1 MRTDD
6 LSRQIVESTGD
17 CVKILTLDGRIEYI
31 NNVGLRM
38 LELPTAEP
46 LIDRPLAGF
55 FEGDVRKAAEAAVEE
70 ARGGGLGRFQY
81 EMRAAS
87 GAVKWFDA
95 VATPM
100 IDEHGVVSQ
109 LLVISRDIT
118 TRRREEMFRAAQ
130 HQVLEM
136 IATGTALPAVLD
148 RLVLMVE
155 QQTDGMLCSV
165 LLLDDDGRTLRH
177 GAAPSLPVDYMR
189 AIDGLSIGPTV
200 GSCGTAMHFGTRVI
214 VTDIETDPLWAP
226 YRETA
231 LRFGLRAC
239 WSTPIFSPQRK
250 VLGSFAM
257 YYGQPR
263 SPKDEEIQLIE
274 NGANI
279 ARIAIEHQ
287 RASQALKESEARTQ
301 AILRAIPDWMFVMSA
316 DGVYLDCHARDVS
329 KLIAPPAVFLGK
341 NIREVLPLS
350 VAEPLAHAIRRV
362 SGTDNEAMVEYT
374 LGSDAEERAYEACIV
389 PCVGDRVLAIV
400 RDITDRRRA
409 QLEADA
415 NRRELAH
422 LSRVAMLGEMS
433 GTLAH
438 ELSQPLAAVL
448 SNAQAA
454 RLMLDHAAPDLEQ
467 LRLTLDDIIRND
479 RRAGAVID
487 RLRAL
492 LRKGD
497 IALQPIDP
505 NDVVKEV
512 IDLAYGELTSR
523 RVAVRSDL
531 PSGLPLVLG
540 DRIQLQQVVLNLLL
554 NGCDAMSG
562 TPASDRQ
569 LTLSTSTN
577 EGVVEI
583 VVSDRGS
590 GIAHD
595 QLERVFEPFVTFR
608 EQGLGLGLAISRSIV
623 TAHGGSIRAENNAD
637 GGATFRCSLPVAQL

>member
-6 LSRQIVESTGD
+6 L
-17 CVKILTLDGRIEYI
+17 
-31 NNVGLRM
+31 N
-38 LELPTAEP
+38 
-46 LIDRPLAGF
+46 
-55 FEGDVRKAAEAAVEE
+55 
-70 ARGGGLGRFQY
+70 
-81 EMRAAS
+81 
-87 GAVKWFDA
+87 
-95 VATPM
+95 
-100 IDEHGVVSQ
+100 
-109 LLVISRDIT
+109 
-118 TRRREEMFRAAQ
+118 RREEAFWTNQ
-130 HQVLEM
+130 HHVLEM
-136 IATGTALPAVLD
+136 IATGGSLPAVLD

-165 LLLDDDGRTLRH
+165 LLLDDDSTTVRH
-177 GAAPSLPVDYMR
+177 GAAPSLPADYMR
-189 AIDGLSIGPTV
+189 AIDGLPIGPAA
-200 GSCGTAMHFGTRVI
+200 GSCGTAMHSGSRVI

-226 YRETA
+226 YRDIA

-239 WSTPIFSPQRK
+239 WSTPIFSPQKK

-257 YYGQPR
+257 YYDKPR
-263 SPKDEEIQLIE
+263 SPTDQEIQLIE

-287 RASQALKESEARTQ
+287 RSSEALRHSEARTQ

-316 DGVYLDCHARDVS
+316 DGVFLDCHARDTS
-329 KLIAPPAVFLGK
+329 KLLVPPAAFLGR
-341 NIREVLPLS
+341 NVRDVLPPA
-350 VAEPLAHAIRRV
+350 VAEPLAQAFTRV
-362 SGTDNEAMVEYT
+362 CGTDDEAKIEYT
-374 LGSDAEERAYEACIV
+374 LGSDADERVYEASIV
-389 PCVGDRVLAIV
+389 SCDGNRVLSIV

-409 QLEADA
+409 ELDADA

-438 ELSQPLAAVL
+438 ELSQPLTAVL

-454 RLMLDHAAPDLEQ
+454 RLMLDRAAPDLEQ
-467 LRLTLDDIIRND
+467 VRLALDDIIKND

-497 IALQPIDP
+497 ITLQPVDP
-505 NDVVKEV
+505 NDVVQDV
-512 IDLAYGELTSR
+512 IDLAFGELASR
-523 RVAVRSDL
+523 RVAVRSHLAENL
-531 PSGLPLVLG
+531 PVVLG
-540 DRIQLQQVVLNLLL
+540 DRIQLQQVVLNLVL

-562 TPASDRQ
+562 TPATDRQ
-569 LTLSTSTN
+569 LTLSTATGD
-577 EGVVEI
+577 GVVQI

-590 GIAHD
+590 GIPQD

-623 TAHGGSIRAENNAD
+623 TAHGGSIRAENNPD
-637 GGATFRCSLPVAQL
+637 GGATFRCRLPVAQRS